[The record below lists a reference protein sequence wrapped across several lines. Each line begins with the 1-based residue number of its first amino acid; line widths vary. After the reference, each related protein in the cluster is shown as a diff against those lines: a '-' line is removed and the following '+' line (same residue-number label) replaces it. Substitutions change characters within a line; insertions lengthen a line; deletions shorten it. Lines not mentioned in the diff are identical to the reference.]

1 MDTLELLLHR
11 RSNKKLTHPAPNAEQ
26 LAQIFQAA
34 FRAPDHGK
42 LQPYRFIVIEGEGL
56 KRLEVLLKA
65 AAQELNL
72 DEKQAAKAEKICG
85 QPMVIAVVAKID
97 KTIEKVPA
105 WEQMLTAGCAT
116 YSIQL
121 AAQNL
126 GFDNVW
132 VTGKWVD
139 GSALRQAFECGANDK
154 VVALVMLGTAK
165 GQPDKEPKPVN
176 PDKFVRYL

>member
-1 MDTLELLLHR
+1 M
-11 RSNKKLTHPAPNAEQ
+11 
-26 LAQIFQAA
+26 
-34 FRAPDHGK
+34 
-42 LQPYRFIVIEGEGL
+42 
-56 KRLEVLLKA
+56 LLKA

-72 DEKQAAKAEKICG
+72 DKKQTAKAEKICG

-97 KTIEKVPA
+97 KTIEKVPD

-132 VTGKWVD
+132 ITGKWVE
-139 GSALRQAFECGANDK
+139 GSALRQAFECAPHDK
-154 VVALVMLGTAK
+154 VVALIMLGTATS
-165 GQPDKEPKPVN
+165 QPDKEPKTVN
-176 PDKFVRYL
+176 PEKFVRYL

>member
-1 MDTLELLLHR
+1 MDTLELLLQR
-11 RSNKKLTHPAPNAEQ
+11 RSNKKLMPPAPNAEQ

-34 FRAPDHGK
+34 FRVPDHGK

-56 KRLEVLLKA
+56 KRLEALLKA
-65 AAQELNL
+65 AAQEQNL
-72 DEKQAAKAEKICG
+72 DEKQTAKAEKICG

-105 WEQMLTAGCAT
+105 WEQMLTAGCAA
-116 YSIQL
+116 YSIQI

-139 GSALRQAFECGANDK
+139 GSALRQAFNCDSHDK
-154 VVALVMLGTAK
+154 IVALIMLGTGK
-165 GQPDKEPKPVN
+165 NQPEKEPKPVN
-176 PDKFVRYL
+176 PDKFVRHF